1 MPVTVFSAQPKSAFL
16 RRVVVILVFF
26 TSCTTVT
33 DQDRAA
39 IDSALADSTSYE
51 SETWG
56 VTMELLED
64 GQRFVHITSPY
75 AVSNEQ
81 GANSSTVLYGPV
93 YIEVRNEQGDP
104 ETYVSAGRVIYLSS
118 RSEFYLDGGVNVQT
132 VDQKTLRTESLTWY
146 QFFRSIEAE
155 GAVTIITPAD
165 SIVGVGLKGDDRLI
179 IYTLDSVSGTFTIE
193 DENDTDSDG

>member
-1 MPVTVFSAQPKSAFL
+1 MPVTEFSAPLKHSVL
-16 RRVVVILVFF
+16 SLICLVTF
-26 TSCTTVT
+26 SVAGCSEVS

-39 IDSALADSTSYE
+39 IHSALSDSTSYE

-56 VTMELLED
+56 VTMELIED

-81 GANSSTVLYGPV
+81 GENSSTVLYGPV
-93 YIEVRNEQGDP
+93 YIEVRDELGQP
-104 ETYVSAGRVIYLSS
+104 ETYVSAGRAIYLSN
-118 RSEFYLDGGVNVQT
+118 RSEFYLDGGVRVET
-132 VDQKTLRTESLTWY
+132 VDQKTLSTESLTWFQY
-146 QFFRSIEAE
+146 SRSIEAE
-155 GAVTIITPAD
+155 GAVKIITPAD

-193 DENDTDSDG
+193 NESSSDD

>member
-1 MPVTVFSAQPKSAFL
+1 MPVTEFSAQL
-16 RRVVVILVFF
+16 RLSQLSLIILVIIYI
-26 TSCTTVT
+26 TGCSEVS

-39 IDSALADSTSYE
+39 IDSALSDSTSYE

-56 VTMELLED
+56 VTMELIED

-81 GANSSTVLYGPV
+81 GQNSSTVLYGPV
-93 YIEVRNEQGDP
+93 YIEVRDELGKP
-104 ETYVSAGRVIYLSS
+104 ETYVSAGRAIYLSK
-118 RSEFYLDGGVNVQT
+118 RSEFYLDGGVT
-132 VDQKTLRTESLTWY
+132 VETIDQKTLRTESLTWFQY
-146 QFFRSIEAE
+146 SRSILAE

-165 SIVGVGLKGDDRLI
+165 SIVGTGLKGDDRLI

-193 DENDTDSDG
+193 NDND

>member
-1 MPVTVFSAQPKSAFL
+1 MPVTEFSALPKHSL
-16 RRVVVILVFF
+16 LCLVYLV
-26 TSCTTVT
+26 TLTVAGCGEVS

-39 IDSALADSTSYE
+39 IDNALSDSTSYE

-56 VTMELLED
+56 VTMELIED
-64 GQRFVHITSPY
+64 GKRFVHITSPY

-81 GANSSTVLYGPV
+81 GENSSTVLYGPV
-93 YIEVRNEQGDP
+93 YIEVRDELGQP
-104 ETYVSAGRVIYLSS
+104 ETYVSAGRAIYLSK
-118 RSEFYLDGGVNVQT
+118 RSEFYLDGGVRVET
-132 VDQKTLRTESLTWY
+132 VDKKTLSTESLTWFQY
-146 QFFRSIEAE
+146 SRSIEAE

-193 DENDTDSDG
+193 NESSSDDQ

>member
-1 MPVTVFSAQPKSAFL
+1 MPVTEFSALPKHSLL
-16 RRVVVILVFF
+16 RLICLV
-26 TSCTTVT
+26 TIIVT
-33 DQDRAA
+33 GCSEVSDQDRAA
-39 IDSALADSTSYE
+39 IDSALSDSTSYE

-56 VTMELLED
+56 VTMELIED

-81 GANSSTVLYGPV
+81 GENSSTVLYGPV
-93 YIEVRNEQGDP
+93 YIEVRDELGQP
-104 ETYVSAGRVIYLSS
+104 ETYVSAGRAIYLSK
-118 RSEFYLDGGVNVQT
+118 RSEFFLDGGVRVET
-132 VDQKTLRTESLTWY
+132 VDKKTLSTESLTWFQY
-146 QFFRSIEAE
+146 SRSIEAE

-193 DENDTDSDG
+193 NESSSDDQ

>member
-1 MPVTVFSAQPKSAFL
+1 MPVTEYSAQL
-16 RRVVVILVFF
+16 RHSHLSLVFLVIF
-26 TSCTTVT
+26 FVAGCSEVS

-39 IDSALADSTSYE
+39 IDSALSDSTSYE

-56 VTMELLED
+56 VTMELIED

-81 GANSSTVLYGPV
+81 GQNSSTVLYGPV
-93 YIEVRNEQGDP
+93 YIEVRDELGEP
-104 ETYVSAGRVIYLSS
+104 ETYVSAGRAIYLSK
-118 RSEFYLDGGVNVQT
+118 RSEFYLDGGVT
-132 VDQKTLRTESLTWY
+132 VETIDQKTLRTESLTWF
-146 QFFRSIEAE
+146 QFSRSILAE

-165 SIVGVGLKGDDRLI
+165 SIVGTGLKGDDRLI

-193 DENDTDSDG
+193 NDNDSDNE

>member
-1 MPVTVFSAQPKSAFL
+1 MPVTVFSAQHRYPHL
-16 RRVVVILVFF
+16 ILLLLVVTYFAGCSEV
-26 TSCTTVT
+26 S

-39 IDSALADSTSYE
+39 IDSALSDSTSYE

-56 VTMELLED
+56 VTMELIED

-81 GANSSTVLYGPV
+81 GQNSSTVLYGPV
-93 YIEVRNEQGDP
+93 YIEVRDDRGEP
-104 ETYVSAGRVIYLSS
+104 ETFVSAGRAIYLSKQ
-118 RSEFYLDGGVNVQT
+118 SEFYLDGGVTVQT
-132 VDQKTLRTESLTWY
+132 IDQKTLRTESLTWF
-146 QFFRSIEAE
+146 QFSRSILAE

-179 IYTLDSVSGTFTIE
+179 LYTLDSVSGTFTIE
-193 DENDTDSDG
+193 NNNDSKNE